1 MATKYLSP
9 EAADALRRSSRLIQS
24 FAFPSAPAPVT
35 LHRAPK
41 GRFAVL
47 YGLELHE
54 CYDRAETARTLGYCL
69 IHALECAGKL
79 DR

>member
-9 EAADALRRSSRLIQS
+9 EAADALRQSRLIQS
-24 FAFPSAPAPVT
+24 FPSGSAPVT
-35 LHRAPK
+35 LHRTPED
-41 GRFAVL
+41 RFAVL

-54 CYDRAETARTLGYCL
+54 CYDYAETARALGYCL
-69 IHALECAGKL
+69 MHALQCAGKL